1 MHETISSQPTNLT
14 GIAGL
19 KKKKKSCS
27 KKVQEVKVWM
37 ALFYD
42 NNVDKVSLKVQFVFY
57 ILTSSVKV
65 GLTIRI
71 KQKKVL
77 KNDK

>member
-1 MHETISSQPTNLT
+1 
-14 GIAGL
+14 
-19 KKKKKSCS
+19 
-27 KKVQEVKVWM
+27 M